1 MKKLLLSRLMFI
13 LITIGLTIGFT
24 IGGQAQTPIRVGII
38 GLDTS
43 HVTAFTAVLNDPSN
57 PNHVPGARV
66 VAAYRGGST
75 DVESS
80 ATRIDRFTSELQ
92 TKWNVELVGSIEEL
106 CQKVDAVLLESVDGR
121 PHLAQVRP
129 VLAAGK
135 RVFIDKPLAG
145 SYRDAREIV
154 RLSKESG
161 TPFFSTSSLR
171 FVNELQELKSSE
183 KLGTMLGA
191 ITFSPSPTEAH
202 HPDLFWYG
210 IHGVE
215 MLFTLMGTGCESV
228 TRVHTAGSDVVVGRW
243 KDGRTGTFRGIR
255 EGKADYGAIAFG
267 SKAVIPSSIPM
278 KVDYRGL
285 VVEIIRFFQ
294 TGVPPVSPEETLEMM
309 AFMEAADL
317 SKARSGQTVKLS
329 ELNK

>member
-1 MKKLLLSRLMFI
+1 MRRWWQIVPLGLMLLLTVARAN
-13 LITIGLTIGFT
+13 
-24 IGGQAQTPIRVGII
+24 AQEAPIRVGII

-43 HVTAFTAVLNDPSN
+43 HVTAFTALLNDPTH
-57 PNHVPGARV
+57 PQHVPGARV
-66 VAAYRGGST
+66 VAAYKGGSP
-75 DVESS
+75 DIQSS
-80 ATRIDRFTSELQ
+80 ASRVDRFTSELQ
-92 TKWNVELVGSIEEL
+92 TKWQVELVGTIEEL

-135 RVFIDKPLAG
+135 RVFIDKPLAA
-145 SYRDAREIV
+145 SYRDAAEIV
-154 RLSKESG
+154 RLSKETG

-171 FVNELQELKSSE
+171 YVADVQELKRTDR
-183 KLGTMLGA
+183 LGKMLGA
-191 ITFSPSPTEAH
+191 ITFSPSPTEPH

-215 MLFTLMGTGCESV
+215 ALFTLMGAGCETVS
-228 TRVHTAGSDVVVGRW
+228 RVYTEGSDVVVGRW

-267 SKAVIPSSIPM
+267 SQSVIASPIPM
-278 KVDYRGL
+278 KIDYRGL
-285 VVEIIRFFQ
+285 VVEIVRFFRS
-294 TGVPPVSPEETLEMM
+294 GVSPISTEEMLEVM

-317 SKARSGQTVKLS
+317 SKARGGQPVALTEVTAK
-329 ELNK
+329 

>member
-1 MKKLLLSRLMFI
+1 
-13 LITIGLTIGFT
+13 
-24 IGGQAQTPIRVGII
+24 
-38 GLDTS
+38 
-43 HVTAFTAVLNDPSN
+43 
-57 PNHVPGARV
+57 
-66 VAAYRGGST
+66 
-75 DVESS
+75 
-80 ATRIDRFTSELQ
+80 
-92 TKWNVELVGSIEEL
+92 
-106 CQKVDAVLLESVDGR
+106 
-121 PHLAQVRP
+121 
-129 VLAAGK
+129 
-135 RVFIDKPLAG
+135 
-145 SYRDAREIV
+145 
-154 RLSKESG
+154 
-161 TPFFSTSSLR
+161 
-171 FVNELQELKSSE
+171 
-183 KLGTMLGA
+183 
-191 ITFSPSPTEAH
+191 
-202 HPDLFWYG
+202 
-210 IHGVE
+210 

-294 TGVPPVSPEETLEMM
+294 TGIPPVSPEETLEMM

>member
-1 MKKLLLSRLMFI
+1 MKKMLFI
-13 LITIGLTIGFT
+13 CLFYGLFT
-24 IGGQAQTPIRVGII
+24 IGGQAQNAPIRVGII

-43 HVTAFTAVLNDPSN
+43 HVTAFTALLNDPSN

-66 VAAYRGGST
+66 VAAYRGGSP

-106 CQKVDAVLLESVDGR
+106 CRKVDAVLLESVDGR

-145 SYRDAREIV
+145 SYKDAREIV

-171 FVNELQELKSSE
+171 FVTELQEMKSSE

-191 ITFSPSPTEAH
+191 FTFSPSPTEPH

-228 TRVHTAGSDVVVGRW
+228 TRVHTAGADVVVGHW

-255 EGKADYGAIAFG
+255 DGKADYGAIAFG
-267 SKAVIPSSIPM
+267 SKAVLPSSVPM

-294 TGVPPVSPEETLEMM
+294 TGVAPVSPEETLEMM

>member
-1 MKKLLLSRLMFI
+1 MKLRTFLI
-13 LITIGLTIGFT
+13 LTGCSALATACRMTPRGISGNIRIGM
-24 IGGQAQTPIRVGII
+24 I

-43 HVTAFTAVLNDPSN
+43 HVPAFTDVLNN
-57 PNHVPGARV
+57 QENKAHVSGAKV
-66 VAAYRGGST
+66 VAAFKGGSA
-75 DVESS
+75 DIESS
-80 ATRIDRFTSELQ
+80 ASRVDGY
-92 TKWNVELVGSIEEL
+92 TKTLVEKYGVKIYDSIEEL
-106 CQKVDAVLLESVDGR
+106 CKNVDAVMIESVDGR
-121 PHLAQVRP
+121 PHLAQAIP
-129 VLAAGK
+129 VIKAGK
-135 RVFIDKPLAG
+135 PIFIDKPLAG

>member
-13 LITIGLTIGFT
+13 LITIGLTLGLA

-43 HVTAFTAVLNDPSN
+43 HVTAFTALLNDPSN

-66 VAAYRGGST
+66 VAAYRGGSP

-106 CQKVDAVLLESVDGR
+106 CKKVDAVLLESVDGR

-129 VLAAGK
+129 VLVAGK